1 MNIMSRSTFVPR
13 LIIAL
18 RKKVTFMLLKGYI
31 YSVLYALLCLSL
43 AFVIYKLG
51 ASKKITR
58 KIVHIL
64 VGFEWVILYHF
75 MGAGLHFLAVC
86 ILFLLILAVAHRKN
100 LMPMISSDGDN
111 APGTVYYALAMTIM
125 ATITLFVPEMILPFG
140 IGVFCTS
147 IGDGLAGVAGQSI
160 KGKINPGI
168 YGKKTL
174 IGACVNFVS
183 CLVVSLFF
191 SQYFSLGLDVWHCI
205 AIAFLA
211 FGLELFTGHGLDNIT
226 ITLGTSLLAFAFMH
240 FDGTVN
246 YILPILATPLII
258 AFAHS
263 KKALTNGGIIAA
275 VVLDILISIS
285 LGNFGF
291 AILLAFFVGGVVVD
305 KIKKRRNN
313 SRQNIEKKGSCRD
326 AMQVFANGLIP
337 AICAVLY
344 FAFNN
349 KIFIIAFV
357 ASLAEALADTAAS
370 GIGSFSKRTF
380 DPFRMKPCQ
389 KGISGGMSLLG
400 TFSSLVGAALIAALA
415 LTFGKI
421 TFTDSL
427 IVILAGFLGGI
438 FDSFLGSLL
447 QVKYKCHV
455 CESIVER
462 EEHCGTKSEKHS
474 GLRFITN
481 DTVNFLGTLFAALVV
496 ALIYII

>member
-1 MNIMSRSTFVPR
+1 
-13 LIIAL
+13 
-18 RKKVTFMLLKGYI
+18 MLLKGYI
-31 YSVLYALLCLSL
+31 YSVLYAMLCLAL

-51 ASKKITR
+51 TPKKITR

-75 MGAGLHFLAVC
+75 MGGGLHFLAVC
-86 ILFLLILAVAHRKN
+86 ILFLLILAVAHRRN
-100 LMPMISSDGDN
+100 LMPMISSDDDN

-125 ATITLFVPEMILPFG
+125 ATVTLFVPKMILPFG
-140 IGVFCTS
+140 VGVFCTS

-160 KGKINPGI
+160 KGKINPKI

-183 CLVVSLFF
+183 CLAVSLFF
-191 SQYFSLGLDVWHCI
+191 SEHFSLGLDAWQCI
-205 AIAFLA
+205 AIAFFALE
-211 FGLELFTGHGLDNIT
+211 LELFTGRGLDNIT
-226 ITLGTSLLAFAFMH
+226 ITLGASLLTFAFIC
-240 FDGTVN
+240 FEGTGN

-263 KKALTNGGIIAA
+263 KKALTNGGIITAI
-275 VVLDILISIS
+275 VLDIIISIA
-285 LGNFGF
+285 LWNFGF
-291 AILLAFFVGGVVVD
+291 AILLAFFIGGVVVD
-305 KIKKRRNN
+305 KINKKYNN
-313 SRQNIEKKGSCRD
+313 SRQNIEKKGSHRD
-326 AMQVFANGLIP
+326 AAQVFANGLIP
-337 AICAVLY
+337 AVCVVLY
-344 FAFNN
+344 FAFDN
-349 KIFIIAFV
+349 KTFVIAFV

-380 DPFRMKPCQ
+380 DPFRMKSCQ

-400 TFSSLVGAALIAALA
+400 TLSSLVGAALIAALA
-415 LTFGKI
+415 LAFGKI
-421 TFTDSL
+421 AFIDSL

-447 QVKYKCHV
+447 QVKYKCPI

-462 EEHCGTKSEKHS
+462 EEHCGTKTQKHS

-481 DTVNFLGTLFAALVV
+481 DTVNLFGTLFAAFVA
-496 ALIYII
+496 ALIYNI